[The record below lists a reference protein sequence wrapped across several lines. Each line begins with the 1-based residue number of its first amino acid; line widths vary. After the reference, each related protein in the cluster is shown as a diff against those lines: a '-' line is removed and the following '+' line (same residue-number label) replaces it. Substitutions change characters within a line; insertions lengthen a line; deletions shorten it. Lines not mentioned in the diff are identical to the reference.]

1 MDRTWMKASH
11 ISDVYENGVEEFLQ
25 FVQQNTPVMGGKY
38 FCPCV
43 KCTNG
48 RRQTL
53 NDIRSHLICDDIIP
67 NYKKRIW
74 HGQLADT
81 TTLPHTQV
89 IDVHIKDR
97 IKDMIPDLGQE
108 GFRQANAP
116 YYDNLQSDSK
126 KPLYSGCT
134 TFTRLSAV
142 LALVILKAGFG

>member
-43 KCTNG
+43 K
-48 RRQTL
+48 
-53 NDIRSHLICDDIIP
+53 
-67 NYKKRIW
+67 Y
-74 HGQLADT
+74 T